1 MGNEQR
7 QDFTGAPVGTT
18 RVTLNIS
25 AAVAGVYTA
34 YVVDVH
40 RASTTTSNQVST
52 LMVLAGS
59 PSTQTRAAVS
69 FNTTFTAAGSDD
81 TYRLSQPLSYT
92 ITNLT
97 AACVFAKSGD
107 VLLATLALMPGDG
120 SARWSRPRLLRLTR
134 PPSARRAE
142 ASS

>member
-81 TYRLSQPLSYT
+81 DVPPV
-92 ITNLT
+92 
-97 AACVFAKSGD
+97 AAAELHNHEPHRGVRVRQVG
-107 VLLATLALMPGDG
+107 
-120 SARWSRPRLLRLTR
+120 
-134 PPSARRAE
+134 RRA
-142 ASS
+142 ARDARVDAR